1 LTAVWRIAYCPTPVP
16 AAPALLQGMPHGST
30 LASGRWHKVGVRP
43 VVYTAASRAL
53 CQLEKR
59 VHCNGARPKDQALM
73 RLELPKG
80 AQVLLAEALGL
91 VPDVLFDTTAT
102 QSLGVDW
109 LLSGASLALSV
120 PSVVEPAER
129 NVLLNPLHRQYAD
142 IQVFIER
149 QPFVFDERL
158 FG

>member
-1 LTAVWRIAYCPTPVP
+1 
-16 AAPALLQGMPHGST
+16 M
-30 LASGRWHKVGVRP
+30 RP

-80 AQVLLAEALGL
+80 AQVLLAEALGF
-91 VPDVLFDTTAT
+91 VPDALFDTTAT
-102 QSLGVDW
+102 QGLGVDW
-109 LLSGASLALSV
+109 LLSAASLALSV
-120 PSVVEPAER
+120 PSVVEPSER

>member
-1 LTAVWRIAYCPTPVP
+1 
-16 AAPALLQGMPHGST
+16 MPHGSN

-43 VVYTAASRAL
+43 VVYTAARRAL

-91 VPDVLFDTTAT
+91 VPDALFDTTAT

-158 FG
+158 LG

>member
-1 LTAVWRIAYCPTPVP
+1 M
-16 AAPALLQGMPHGST
+16 LQAMPYGST

-80 AQVLLAEALGL
+80 AQVLQAETLGL
-91 VPDVLFDTTAT
+91 PPDALFDTTAT
-102 QSLGVDW
+102 QALGVEW

-120 PSVVEPAER
+120 PSAVEPAER
-129 NVLLNPLHRQYAD
+129 NVLLNPLHPQYVST
-142 IQVFIER
+142 QLVIER
-149 QPFVFDERL
+149 QPFVFDARL